1 MDWLTLIIGALAMA
15 ALSAGWIGVQFL
27 ARKMKTKNHFD
38 DLNGPGCSSCTCG
51 GEEGT
56 CVNKAAE

>member
-1 MDWLTLIIGALAMA
+1 MA